1 MSYYTLL
8 EYVEKYNFT
17 NSLSVVVF
25 LIGLKGYVNATDYE
39 NICMLLK
46 EGVLDE

>member
-17 NSLSVVVF
+17 NSLSVVAF
-25 LIGLKGYVNATDYE
+25 LIGLKGYVMMIFYL
-39 NICMLLK
+39 IQI
-46 EGVLDE
+46 